1 VSTESREQRRAAA
14 RAAREQAERDAA
26 RSDSRNRRLMQLGGV
41 LVAAAVI
48 VVAAVLI
55 FGGGGGN
62 GNGPA
67 KQPGEQVAGQNQI
80 NSQLAGI
87 PQQGINLGKR
97 NAPVTVVEFGDLQC
111 PACAAFSAQLL
122 GPMIDGY
129 VRPGKV
135 RWEFRDIHFLGPDS
149 VRLGRFAAA
158 AGEQGKLY
166 QTAELIWANQGQ
178 ENSGYATDAFMRKIG
193 RAVDGLNVEKAMAA
207 RDTPKVAQQLG
218 AAQTL
223 AGIHGIDSTPT
234 FLVGRTGGT
243 MQKVGGGDLSG
254 VLQKLAGKPKSQS

>member
-55 FGGGGGN
+55 FGGGSS

-122 GPMIDGY
+122 GQMIDGY

-135 RWEFRDIHFLGPDS
+135 RWEFRDIHFIGPDS
-149 VRLGRFAAA
+149 ERLGRFAAA

-166 QTAELIWANQGQ
+166 ETAELIWANQGE
-178 ENSGYATDAFMRKIG
+178 ENSGYATDAFLRKIG
-193 RAVDGLNVEKAMAA
+193 HAVDGLNVDKAMAA
-207 RDTPKVAQQLG
+207 RSTPKVTQELG
-218 AAQTL
+218 SARTL
-223 AGIHGIDSTPT
+223 ANIHGVDSTPT

-254 VLQKLAGKPKSQS
+254 LLQKLAGKPKSQS